1 MNNLPSLEDLKLFR
15 AVARNLSFIST
26 ANEWG
31 FSPAFVSKRI
41 ALLEE
46 NMQVRLLHRTTR
58 RVSVT
63 EDGETVLR
71 WAQQI
76 LEDVEEMTVSV
87 ATTKTIPKG
96 VLRISTSAGFGR
108 KRLAPALSELALQYP
123 DLEIQLELLSRP
135 VDLIGEGFDL
145 DIRIGGRVEP
155 NLIFRR
161 IATNRRI
168 LCASPIYLERHGIP
182 DSLTALE
189 KHRCI
194 IMRER
199 DHSFGVW
206 RLQGPK
212 GQETV
217 KVNGPMASN
226 NGEIVHQWAI
236 DGHGVILR
244 STWDVD
250 SSLRKVKTALAGK
263 ELWAT
268 MGAILIAASL
278 VGLNEELP
286 YSGLL
291 LIVPCLATAL
301 LILSSADTQVGK
313 ALSGKMLVFIG
324 GISYS
329 LYLWHWPL
337 LVGSHD
343 ADGNSMDGYSP
354 SHYSYLQL
362 SSLC

>member
-1 MNNLPSLEDLKLFR
+1 MFCKQYHLPSDRQLVKLLNQRTRNVNNLPSLQDLKLFC

-46 NMQVRLLHRTTR
+46 NLQVRLLHRTTR

-63 EDGETVLR
+63 ENGETVLR

-87 ATTKTIPKG
+87 ATTRTVPRG
-96 VLRISTSAGFGR
+96 TLRISTSAGFGR
-108 KRLAPALSELALQYP
+108 KRLAPALSELASQYP
-123 DLEIQLELLSRP
+123 DLEIQLELLARP

-145 DIRIGGRVEP
+145 DIRIGGKVEP
-155 NLIFRR
+155 SLIFRR

-168 LCASPIYLERHGIP
+168 LCASPAYLDRYGVP
-182 DSLTALE
+182 DSLSALE
-189 KHRCI
+189 KHHCI
-194 IMRER
+194 IIRER
-199 DHSFGVW
+199 DQSFGVW

-212 GQETV
+212 GLETV
-217 KVNGPMASN
+217 KVSGPMASN

-250 SSLRKVKTALAGK
+250 SSLRKGTLVK
-263 ELWAT
+263 
-268 MGAILIAASL
+268 ILPEYYQEADIAAVYPRRL
-278 VGLNEELP
+278 KE
-286 YSGLL
+286 
-291 LIVPCLATAL
+291 
-301 LILSSADTQVGK
+301 SAKVRVCVEFLEQR
-313 ALSGKMLVFIG
+313 L
-324 GISYS
+324 
-329 LYLWHWPL
+329 
-337 LVGSHD
+337 GSRKK
-343 ADGNSMDGYSP
+343 
-354 SHYSYLQL
+354 
-362 SSLC
+362 

>member
-1 MNNLPSLEDLKLFR
+1 MNNLPSLEDLKLFC

-26 ANEWG
+26 ATEWG

-76 LEDVEEMTVSV
+76 LEDVEEMTLSV

-108 KRLAPALSELALQYP
+108 KRLAPVLSELALRYP
-123 DLEIQLELLSRP
+123 DIEVQLELLARP

-145 DIRIGGRVEP
+145 DIRIGGKVEP

-168 LCASPIYLERHGIP
+168 LCASPTYLARHGIP

-244 STWDVD
+244 SKWDVD
-250 SSLRKVKTALAGK
+250 SSLRKGSLVKVLPEYYQEAD
-263 ELWAT
+263 
-268 MGAILIAASL
+268 IAAVYPRRLKESAKVRVCVEFL
-278 VGLNEELP
+278 ELR
-286 YSGLL
+286 L
-291 LIVPCLATAL
+291 
-301 LILSSADTQVGK
+301 
-313 ALSGKMLVFIG
+313 
-324 GISYS
+324 
-329 LYLWHWPL
+329 
-337 LVGSHD
+337 GSRKK
-343 ADGNSMDGYSP
+343 
-354 SHYSYLQL
+354 
-362 SSLC
+362 

>member
-1 MNNLPSLEDLKLFR
+1 VLHASLLTQKIIQLSTQRFFADASRTLFYEQYHLHSDKQLVNLLNQRTRFVNNLPSLQDLKLFC

-26 ANEWG
+26 ASEWG

-41 ALLEE
+41 ALLEQ

-63 EDGETVLR
+63 EDGETILR

-76 LEDVEEMTVSV
+76 LEDVEEMTLSV
-87 ATTKTIPKG
+87 ATTKTIAKG

-108 KRLAPALSELALQYP
+108 KRLAPVLSELASQYP
-123 DLEIQLELLSRP
+123 GLEIQLELLARP

-145 DIRIGGRVEP
+145 DIRIGGKVEP

-161 IATNRRI
+161 IARNRRI
-168 LCASPIYLERHGIP
+168 LCASPEYLERYGMP

-189 KHRCI
+189 QHRCI

-199 DHSFGVW
+199 DQSFGVW

-236 DGHGVILR
+236 DGHGIILR

-250 SSLRKVKTALAGK
+250 SSLRKGTLVKILPEYYQEADITAVYPGRLK
-263 ELWAT
+263 ESAKVRVCVEFL
-268 MGAILIAASL
+268 
-278 VGLNEELP
+278 ELR
-286 YSGLL
+286 L
-291 LIVPCLATAL
+291 
-301 LILSSADTQVGK
+301 
-313 ALSGKMLVFIG
+313 
-324 GISYS
+324 
-329 LYLWHWPL
+329 
-337 LVGSHD
+337 
-343 ADGNSMDGYSP
+343 GNRKK
-354 SHYSYLQL
+354 
-362 SSLC
+362 

>member
-1 MNNLPSLEDLKLFR
+1 MNNLPSLQDLKLFC

-26 ANEWG
+26 ATEWG

-63 EDGETVLR
+63 ENGETVLR

-76 LEDVEEMTVSV
+76 LEDVEEMTLAV
-87 ATTKTIPKG
+87 ATTKTIPRG
-96 VLRISTSAGFGR
+96 RLRISTSAGFGR
-108 KRLAPALSELALQYP
+108 KRLAPVLSELASHYS
-123 DLEIQLELLSRP
+123 DLEIQLELLARP

-145 DIRIGGRVEP
+145 DIRIGGVVEP

-168 LCASPIYLERHGIP
+168 LCASPAYLERYGIP
-182 DSLTALE
+182 DSLSALE

-199 DHSFGVW
+199 DQSFGVW

-212 GQETV
+212 GLATV

-250 SSLRKVKTALAGK
+250 SSLRKGALVKVLPEYYQEAD
-263 ELWAT
+263 
-268 MGAILIAASL
+268 IAAVYPRRL
-278 VGLNEELP
+278 KE
-286 YSGLL
+286 
-291 LIVPCLATAL
+291 
-301 LILSSADTQVGK
+301 SAKVRVCVEFLEQR
-313 ALSGKMLVFIG
+313 L
-324 GISYS
+324 
-329 LYLWHWPL
+329 
-337 LVGSHD
+337 GSRKR
-343 ADGNSMDGYSP
+343 
-354 SHYSYLQL
+354 
-362 SSLC
+362 